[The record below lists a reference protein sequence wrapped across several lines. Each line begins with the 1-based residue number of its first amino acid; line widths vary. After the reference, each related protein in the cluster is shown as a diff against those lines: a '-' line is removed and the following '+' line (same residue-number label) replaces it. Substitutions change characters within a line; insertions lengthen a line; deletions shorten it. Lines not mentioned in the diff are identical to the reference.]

1 MPRVKLCE
9 YDRAVATRLNFGL
22 GMSEQSVRAGDFDVS
37 KAEKPALDAALPALY
52 QELRRIAKEYLS
64 RERAGHTLQPTALV
78 HEAYLR
84 LVEQHKIDWSCRAQA
99 LGIAAHM
106 MRRILVNYAVA
117 RNARKRDAG
126 LRLTAEPVDMAETRP
141 FELEELDFA
150 LNRLAEIDARQARI
164 VELRFFSGLT
174 VEETASAVGASA
186 KTVTREWRTAR
197 LWLTREL
204 DRRKGGPAHP
214 A

>member
-1 MPRVKLCE
+1 
-9 YDRAVATRLNFGL
+9 
-22 GMSEQSVRAGDFDVS
+22 MSEQRGRAGDFDIS
-37 KAEKPALDAALPALY
+37 KAERPALDAALPALY

-64 RERAGHTLQPTALV
+64 RERPGHTLQPTALV

-84 LVEQHKIDWSCRAQA
+84 LIQQHKIDWSCRAQV

-117 RNARKRDAG
+117 RNAEKRGAA
-126 LRLTAEPVDMAETRP
+126 LRLTAEGPDIGGMRP
-141 FELEELDFA
+141 MELQDLDLA
-150 LNRLAEIDARQARI
+150 LNRLEEIDPRQARI

-174 VEETASAVGASA
+174 VEETASAVDVSP
-186 KTVTREWRTAR
+186 KTVKREWRTAK
-197 LWLTREL
+197 LWLAREL
-204 DRRKGGPAHP
+204 GRQRGVSPHP